1 MSDPTDRPVFVWLV
15 LVLCVVYTGF
25 FVFTA
30 YVSARSYGLVK
41 KSGWSARPDD
51 KGCLKTTFRILYCID
66 HPIGICDP
74 ACTDFQKQEQARCD

>member
-25 FVFTA
+25 FAFTA

-41 KSGWSARPDD
+41 KSGWRCAAR
-51 KGCLKTTFRILYCID
+51 
-66 HPIGICDP
+66 
-74 ACTDFQKQEQARCD
+74 